1 MRFLLP
7 RAAKAREVLP
17 EELRKAGAVVDVISA
32 YETVP
37 AAHKRDEVLE
47 RINAGTLNCV
57 TFGSSSTVESF
68 LSLIPAAILKM
79 HPEVK
84 LAAIGPVTAE
94 TLQKNG
100 LTCNIMATVVPGLFA
115 AGEASCVSIHGAN
128 RLGGNS
134 LADAVVTGK
143 IAGNGAAAFASHA
156 DFGAGKRLTDLTARW
171 QDRFRNTTNGGDAKQ
186 MYAIREEMGAQLW
199 DNMPGISMSVMTP

>member
-1 MRFLLP
+1 MLEGLLTLENGNVAGMRFLLP

-57 TFGSSSTVESF
+57 TFGSSSTVENF

-100 LTCNIMATVVPGLFA
+100 LTCNIMPMDDTIPALVDALKTYFA
-115 AGEASCVSIHGAN
+115 
-128 RLGGNS
+128 R
-134 LADAVVTGK
+134 
-143 IAGNGAAAFASHA
+143 
-156 DFGAGKRLTDLTARW
+156 
-171 QDRFRNTTNGGDAKQ
+171 
-186 MYAIREEMGAQLW
+186 
-199 DNMPGISMSVMTP
+199 

>member
-1 MRFLLP
+1 MAAIGPATADALTERGITPDFIPERYMAEGVLEGLLTLENGNVAGMRFLLP

-57 TFGSSSTVESF
+57 TFGSSSTVENF

-100 LTCNIMATVVPGLFA
+100 LTCNIMPMDYTIPALVDALKTYFA
-115 AGEASCVSIHGAN
+115 
-128 RLGGNS
+128 R
-134 LADAVVTGK
+134 
-143 IAGNGAAAFASHA
+143 
-156 DFGAGKRLTDLTARW
+156 
-171 QDRFRNTTNGGDAKQ
+171 
-186 MYAIREEMGAQLW
+186 
-199 DNMPGISMSVMTP
+199 

>member
-1 MRFLLP
+1 MALEGGDVSGKRFLLP

-47 RINAGTLNCV
+47 RIKAGTLSCV
-57 TFGSSSTVESF
+57 TFGSSSTVENF
-68 LSLIPAAILKM
+68 LSLIPAATLKA

-94 TLQKNG
+94 TLQKHG
-100 LTCNIMATVVPGLFA
+100 LTCNIMPMDYTIPALV
-115 AGEASCVSIHGAN
+115 
-128 RLGGNS
+128 
-134 LADAVVTGK
+134 DALKTY
-143 IAGNGAAAFASHA
+143 FT
-156 DFGAGKRLTDLTARW
+156 R
-171 QDRFRNTTNGGDAKQ
+171 
-186 MYAIREEMGAQLW
+186 
-199 DNMPGISMSVMTP
+199 